1 MLFNS
6 YTFLLVFLPI
16 TLIGFLAL
24 RKAPFR
30 VALGWLVVMS
40 LVYYGVWNPDPE
52 KPWSPKYLLL
62 ILGSCGF
69 NYVLGRQLS
78 ALKHSASG
86 KVLLTAGVAANLA
99 LLGYY
104 KYAGFL
110 AGIATDLTGWPGAV
124 PTIILPLAISFFT
137 FLQIA
142 YLVDAWKGLTE
153 EYHFTDYL
161 LFVTFFPH
169 LIAGPLIHHR
179 EMMPQFRKK
188 NHGWHRD
195 FPVGLGIFLVG
206 MFKKVVIADNLA
218 PIASPIFALA
228 ADDGRDPT
236 MAEAWIGA
244 VAYAL
249 QLYFDFSGYSDM
261 AIGSARLFGIRF
273 PLNFHSPYKAT
284 SVVDFWRRWHMT
296 LSRFLREY
304 LYIPLG
310 GNRKGPSRRY
320 VNLFLTMLLGGLWH
334 GAGWTFIVWGA
345 LHGAFLCLNHGWFAL
360 RKKLGWKELPRPAA
374 IGLTFLA
381 VLIAW
386 VFFRAHDFASAGRML
401 ASMVGIHGF
410 TGLPDKAYRVI
421 ASAEPLKLI
430 PVLIACWLMPNTQ
443 EIFAR
448 YRPALRVS
456 GAPYPERNPRRWW
469 QWRPT
474 VFFATLSIVLIV
486 ITGLQFDKVSEFI
499 YFQF

>member
-16 TLIGFLAL
+16 TLLGYLLLSRAT
-24 RKAPFR
+24 FR
-30 VALGWLVVMS
+30 VALAWLVLAS
-40 LVYYGVWNPDPE
+40 LVYYGVWNPDPT
-52 KPWSPKYLLL
+52 KPWSPKYVLL

-69 NYVLGRQLS
+69 NYLLGRGLS
-78 ALKHSASG
+78 RLKHSKPG
-86 KVLLTAGVAANLA
+86 KIALTAGVTANLA
-99 LLGYY
+99 LLGYF

-110 AGIATDLTGWPGAV
+110 AGIATSLTGWPGHIAAI
-124 PTIILPLAISFFT
+124 TLPLAISFFT

-142 YLVDAWKGLTE
+142 YLVDAWRGQTE

-188 NHGWHRD
+188 NHGWQRD
-195 FPVGLGIFLVG
+195 FPVALGIFLMG
-206 MFKKVVIADNLA
+206 MFKKVVIADNIG
-218 PIASPIFALA
+218 PIANPIFALA
-228 ADDGRDPT
+228 SEHGRDPT
-236 MAEAWIGA
+236 MVEAWVGA
-244 VAYAL
+244 VAFAL

-273 PLNFHSPYKAT
+273 PLNFHSPYKAV

-334 GAGWTFIVWGA
+334 GAGWTFVVWGA
-345 LHGAFLCLNHGWFAL
+345 LHGLFLCLNHGWFAL
-360 RKKLGWKELPRPAA
+360 RKKLEWKALPKPLA

-381 VLIAW
+381 VLVAW
-386 VFFRAHDFASAGRML
+386 VFFHAKDFPTASRMI
-401 ASMVGIHGF
+401 ASMFGLNGF
-410 TGLPDKAYRVI
+410 TGWPDKAARVV
-421 ASAEPLKLI
+421 ASVEPLKLI
-430 PVLIACWLMPNTQ
+430 PVLACCWLLPNTQ

-448 YRPALRVS
+448 YRPALRVA
-456 GAPYPERNPRRWW
+456 GAPFPAGGRRRWW

-474 VFFATLSIVLIV
+474 PLFAGLTIVLIV
-486 ITGLQFDKVSEFI
+486 ITGLQFDKVSQFI